1 MYKDSQK
8 IYGNTM
14 PKKRNIDRTV
24 LKEIAERYI
33 SNRKSD
39 NLARLGKEYDI
50 PYSTLRRYLLKF
62 IKIENL
68 EESIT
73 EDFLP
78 YEGFEYLKIGDT
90 YQFSDHLT
98 IWLIKSLKKIDGE
111 KVFIIIPVH
120 KKTYG
125 RHWICNDLVIDD
137 V

>member
-1 MYKDSQK
+1 
-8 IYGNTM
+8 M
-14 PKKRNIDRTV
+14 PKKRNIDKDV

-73 EDFLP
+73 EDYLP
-78 YEGFEYLKIGDT
+78 FEGFEYLKLGDT
-90 YQFSDHLT
+90 YQFGDHLT
-98 IWLIKSLKKIDGE
+98 TWLIKSLKKVDGE
-111 KVFIIIPVH
+111 KVFIIVPVH
-120 KKTYG
+120 YRNAK
-125 RHWICNDLVIDD
+125 RHWICDELVIEN

>member
-1 MYKDSQK
+1 
-8 IYGNTM
+8 M
-14 PKKRNIDRTV
+14 PKKRNIDKDI

-33 SNRKSD
+33 SNRKTD

-62 IKIENL
+62 IKVENL

-78 YEGFEYLKIGDT
+78 FDGFEYLKIGDT
-90 YQFSDHLT
+90 YQFGDHLT

-111 KVFIIIPVH
+111 KVFIIVPVH
-120 KKTYG
+120 IKNTT
-125 RHWICNDLVIDD
+125 RHWICDELVIED
-137 V
+137 VY